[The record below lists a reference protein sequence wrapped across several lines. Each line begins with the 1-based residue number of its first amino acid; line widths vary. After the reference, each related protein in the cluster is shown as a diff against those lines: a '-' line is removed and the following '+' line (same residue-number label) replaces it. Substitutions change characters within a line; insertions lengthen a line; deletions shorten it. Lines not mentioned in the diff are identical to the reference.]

1 MPVPERTSHERVPG
15 SALRADAAIDSL
27 VQDSRPLLTVAAES
41 LRYTSADLSLI
52 EYRALVIL
60 ATRGPQT
67 LGSLTAYLETSAAPI
82 CSRLVVRGLAIH
94 APSATTPHHALVT
107 LSTAGR
113 ALICDVT
120 KRRRRAIHEQ
130 LRELP
135 DSKLRGLANAFRV
148 FAAACDEP
156 VPPHTPH
163 R

>member
-135 DSKLRGLANAFRV
+135 NA
-148 FAAACDEP
+148 
-156 VPPHTPH
+156 
-163 R
+163 